1 MGAYGVLLWIFL
13 STFAPFRNFS
23 YEFFVVQHLITFFGF
38 IIAVMYHI
46 PSTALWARVYV
57 WIPIGFYLLDRLI
70 RTSRLIFNNARGSSA
85 TFVSLPDGATKIS
98 VKNRYIKHWAPGA
111 YVLLSVPR
119 FGIAQSHPATIASIP
134 SSHNNDLVFILRE
147 HNGFTKRISKAARL
161 SSNASSSS
169 KEMSHAPA
177 VATEDHVA
185 LVDGPYGASHSDF
198 AVFDTTILIA
208 GSTGV
213 TFSLA
218 ILLDLAARASV
229 RKLPLRKL
237 IFVWAMRA
245 VSCTEWVKNELN
257 SAVQAL
263 HDAGIECTI
272 HLHVTRGILP
282 MSESSMRHAA
292 HVPSK
297 NGDFELDD
305 SVPVKQDKSAEI
317 ITSSHSS
324 TRSMSSLRQSTTDTL
339 HSGRPD
345 IPQLIAKALME
356 ADGEISVG
364 VCGPISLS
372 ASVRRVVASSDGG
385 RFGIYLHAES
395 FGW

>member
-38 IIAVMYHI
+38 IVAVMYHI

-57 WIPIGFYLLDRLI
+57 WIPIGLYLLDRLI

-85 TFVSLPDGATKIS
+85 TFVSLPDGATKII
-98 VKNRYIKHWAPGA
+98 VKNRYIRHWAPGA

-119 FGIAQSHPATIASIP
+119 FGIAQSHPATIASTP

-147 HNGFTKRISKAARL
+147 HNGFTKQISKAAGF
-161 SSNASSSS
+161 SNNAPSGS
-169 KEMSHAPA
+169 KEMSHIPA
-177 VATEDHVA
+177 VATESHVA

-198 AVFDTTILIA
+198 AAFDTTILVA

-237 IFVWAMRA
+237 IFVWAMRT
-245 VSCTEWVKNELN
+245 VSCTEWVENELN
-257 SAVQAL
+257 CAIQAL
-263 HDAGIECTI
+263 HNAGIDCAV
-272 HLHVTRGILP
+272 HLYVTRGTLP
-282 MSESSMRHAA
+282 MSEESSMRCAA
-292 HVPSK
+292 HVSSK
-297 NGDFELDD
+297 NGGFELDD
-305 SVPVKQDKSAEI
+305 SIPVKEDKPAEI
-317 ITSSHSS
+317 VTGSQSSI
-324 TRSMSSLRQSTTDTL
+324 RPMSLRQSTINRV
-339 HSGRPD
+339 HFGRPD
-345 IPQLIAKALME
+345 IPVLIAKALEE